1 MARSIVLLAVIF
13 VLSGCGPGK
22 FRESKV
28 IFDDSYYL
36 EDADNMESAFSDDS
50 TLTVRQKGIY
60 ELSESEE
67 GEPLVRI
74 CLDDISR
81 ELPED
86 YNFTEYL
93 MREVEGHI
101 ALTFTTEEFNLDA
114 NPMFLFPLE
123 GEDGLMSG
131 ENFDGT
137 YQIGEGGESYQY
149 IFEKD
154 GSITMRVTER
164 YYADQKGR
172 MTLSDHAG
180 STKYLYET
188 YGDALILKNMKGDA
202 VLTLIK
208 EADFH

>member
-28 IFDDSYYL
+28 IFADTYYL
-36 EDADNMESAFSDDS
+36 EDADNMEFVFSDDS
-50 TLTVRQKGIY
+50 TLTVRQQGIY

-67 GEPLVRI
+67 GEPVVRI

-86 YNFTEYL
+86 YNFTDYL
-93 MREVEGHI
+93 VREADGHI

-114 NPMFLFPLE
+114 NPMLLFPLE
-123 GEDGLMSG
+123 GEDGLLSG
-131 ENFDGT
+131 GYFDGT
-137 YQIGEGGESYQY
+137 YQIGEDGESYQY

-154 GSITMRVTER
+154 GAITMRVKER
-164 YYADQKGR
+164 YYADQKGN

-180 STKYLYET
+180 STKYLYEAD
-188 YGDALILKNMKGDA
+188 GDTLILKNMKGDT

-208 EADFH
+208 ESDFE